1 MTNYHAHTPDASGF
15 IQYSD
20 DEHAIWHDLFIRQ
33 ELSIIGKAC
42 KDYLDGLDKLALPTT
57 QIPQLADID
66 QVLQQTTGFA
76 TAAVPALI
84 SFSKFL
90 RSG

>member
-20 DEHAIWHDLFIRQ
+20 DEHAIWYDLFVRQ

-42 KDYLDGLDKLALPTT
+42 PDYLDGLNKLALPTA

-66 QVLQQTTGFA
+66 RVL
-76 TAAVPALI
+76 
-84 SFSKFL
+84 
-90 RSG
+90 